1 MRKYYQQIPRSSS
14 KRKFVAQ
21 TNGIQENDEFVQEES
36 LSSMP
41 NRYKTMLKSV
51 QSCGDYEKMMQGA
64 YENYLTIKFKDIKMK
79 NVSNAIHLLTLIFIR
94 FIFCFTFFTIS
105 TMNIIN
111 YLGTEWERM
120 APVF

>member
-79 NVSNAIHLLTLIFIR
+79 NVSNAIHLLILIIIR
-94 FIFCFTFFTIS
+94 FIFGVKS
-105 TMNIIN
+105 
-111 YLGTEWERM
+111 YLKHESLCSSIQN
-120 APVF
+120 